1 MMNAYLSIFFNLRYQ
16 AKNTPSEREGVF
28 FCYNQ
33 AKTPV
38 AHFKLTQ
45 LASCPSLCAA
55 CIAESLLCGEVV
67 PAAFSCKKNHHE
79 CLVGQGYPYG
89 NKLEEI
95 PLSSRI
101 ISVCDSIISI
111 VSEQWETLLRAEQ

>member
-16 AKNTPSEREGVF
+16 AKNTPSLSEGVF

-45 LASCPSLCAA
+45 LALLSKPMCCVYRRISSLWGSRSCSLF
-55 CIAESLLCGEVV
+55 L
-67 PAAFSCKKNHHE
+67 
-79 CLVGQGYPYG
+79 
-89 NKLEEI
+89 
-95 PLSSRI
+95 
-101 ISVCDSIISI
+101 
-111 VSEQWETLLRAEQ
+111 